1 MSDNF
6 SNDEIESKLS
16 LVIRKPQEG
25 KTTICITSITNDTS
39 KNIHIVLTMNTLAA
53 GMQFFGRMKNDVGS
67 KHIVVFNSKKQTAGD
82 CHHAKDTARAKSLID
97 KENIKVIVCCAHE
110 KRIRESLPDL
120 LDLFA
125 DSIKFREQNIKLV
138 IHVDEAHKYIPEN
151 RPHIRKFNNNFLVSE
166 IIGYTATPDDIW
178 TVKRSDPMFSKI
190 YVRDVEEEL
199 AIIRSPHYFGVN
211 RCHFNIYDELDHEL
225 LVSESGISP
234 RIPDLTFV
242 RADADSKRRE
252 WFGKQWYF
260 DLGNELLLLSFIN
273 YIMPLLNLPH
283 NAFSYNFMPS
293 YTRKATHYESMEL
306 VLKHYPTANVIIMNG
321 NGGYQLW
328 RKRPSTGRSCFITDK
343 DELYQFANHLSCKK
357 ERKRELDALLEPSY
371 VIQQLIK
378 HTPNRPTFVTGFTC
392 VGMSVT
398 LINQEIG
405 NFDNVIMAHQHYSR
419 DKLYQLCRF
428 LFKYDSW
435 TPENL
440 TKIKTTEFHSLTM
453 SVRDKCIQYEEH
465 IEKICTEFVGKTCSL
480 NEINGE
486 EPEELSKSEQKNM
499 DASLVRLTNPDG
511 KILKKFKVYD
521 GNDKE
526 QWEKARQFYV
536 NVRKAHPN
544 SKFEGDKIPKMSMP
558 KEDKDD
564 PRFFKCT
571 LSSKLERA
579 ALSAFAGFEKEKW
592 TSRFALCEEQLSYAR
607 VFVGYDNL
615 EDPTEY
621 TILIKY
627 AILEDNE
634 DSRNFVNTYKSNKKE
649 EDSDS
654 VV

>member
-1 MSDNF
+1 
-6 SNDEIESKLS
+6 
-16 LVIRKPQEG
+16 
-25 KTTICITSITNDTS
+25 
-39 KNIHIVLTMNTLAA
+39 
-53 GMQFFGRMKNDVGS
+53 MQ
-67 KHIVVFNSKKQTAGD
+67 
-82 CHHAKDTARAKSLID
+82 
-97 KENIKVIVCCAHE
+97 
-110 KRIRESLPDL
+110 
-120 LDLFA
+120 
-125 DSIKFREQNIKLV
+125 
-138 IHVDEAHKYIPEN
+138 
-151 RPHIRKFNNNFLVSE
+151 
-166 IIGYTATPDDIW
+166 
-178 TVKRSDPMFSKI
+178 
-190 YVRDVEEEL
+190 
-199 AIIRSPHYFGVN
+199 
-211 RCHFNIYDELDHEL
+211 
-225 LVSESGISP
+225 
-234 RIPDLTFV
+234 
-242 RADADSKRRE
+242 
-252 WFGKQWYF
+252 
-260 DLGNELLLLSFIN
+260 
-273 YIMPLLNLPH
+273 
-283 NAFSYNFMPS
+283 
-293 YTRKATHYESMEL
+293 
-306 VLKHYPTANVIIMNG
+306 
-321 NGGYQLW
+321 
-328 RKRPSTGRSCFITDK
+328 
-343 DELYQFANHLSCKK
+343 

-378 HTPNRPTFVTGFTC
+378 HTPNRPTFVTGFAC

-511 KILKKFKVYD
+511 KIWKKFKVYD
-521 GNDKE
+521 GNDEE
-526 QWEKARQFYV
+526 QWERARQFYV
-536 NVRKAHPN
+536 DVRKAHPD

-564 PRFFKCT
+564 TRFFKCT

-592 TSRFALCEEQLSYAR
+592 TSRFALCEDQLSYAR